1 LRITERLV
9 SLAIVFVLGLNF
21 PLSVAHAASPS
32 PIQHVVVI
40 MQENHTFDNFFGR
53 FPRANGLSN
62 ATALPLKKGGNPVVR
77 PFHLD
82 NPSLPR
88 DICHAD
94 SCGYGAYDNGANDG
108 FVYAT
113 GTNLTMGY
121 YDSRDIPYYWDYASR
136 FTLLDNYFS
145 SVMGPSLPNHLYL
158 IAGTS
163 GGLTTNTLTTFSF
176 KPIVDEIDAK
186 QLTWRYYAGGNNIA
200 NGWNPL
206 PNFASIMRDSSKL
219 RNILPNEQFFVDLNR
234 NLLANVTWLMPP
246 TQKLSE
252 HPPYDPSIGE
262 HWVVTAINQ
271 IMQSKYWSSTAIFL
285 TWDDFGGWYDHVPP
299 PQVDGLGYGFRVPLI
314 VISAYARHHMIDH
327 TQADHT
333 SILKFIETNYGLA
346 PLAGRDAKAADLHEA
361 FDFSQRPMHPLLLPG
376 RFIPDHYPL
385 VRSGPSN
392 SFVTV
397 TLTPSGASAD
407 ATPGARVFLSGF
419 KLEPT
424 TTYVVTVSQSKGVSG
439 DIVLGTLV
447 TNSTGM
453 IPAGTS
459 FLLPDNLPALDLA
472 RGNTYYVHL
481 STAYGYFGTT
491 SQAHSQLTVR
501 PIAGLE
507 PDTVFPGS
515 IVTLEA
521 EGLYPG
527 QSYMAI
533 LVSATAFPPLAIL
546 GSFSVDKNGVG
557 GADFAVPA
565 AIPSGMYSLSL
576 ESGFLSPLAKS
587 PTLTVIGRPSAP
599 VYDTVVLTDT
609 SVNMTDEGAPR
620 VDLAFVNNLPTSVGG
635 TLYCVL
641 YNGAQQVVGVSIAN
655 LLIPKNS
662 EVVSS
667 VPVSGLPSGV
677 YTAEMFVLSTSGV
690 VLTQTYAV
698 PLDVTR

>member
-1 LRITERLV
+1 M
-9 SLAIVFVLGLNF
+9 LGLNF
-21 PLSVAHAASPS
+21 PLPAAHAASPS
-32 PIQHVVVI
+32 PIQHVVVM
-40 MQENHTFDNFFGR
+40 MQENHTFDNLFGH
-53 FPRANGLSN
+53 FPRVNGLSN
-62 ATALPLKKGGNPVVR
+62 TTTLPLKKGGDPVVR

-88 DICHAD
+88 DLCHAD
-94 SCGYGAYDNGANDG
+94 SCGYAAYDNGANDG

-136 FTLLDNYFS
+136 YVLLDNYFT

-163 GGLTTNTLTTFSF
+163 GGITTNTLTAYSF

-186 QLTWRYYAGGNNIA
+186 QLSWRYYAGGNNLA

-206 PNFASIMRDSSKL
+206 PNFASVMRNSSRL

-234 NLLANVTWLMPP
+234 NFLANVTWLMPP

-262 HWVVTAINQ
+262 HWVVTTINQ

-299 PQVDGLGYGFRVPLI
+299 PQVDAFGYGFRVPLI
-314 VISAYARHHMIDH
+314 VISPYARHHMIDH

-346 PLAGRDAKAADLHEA
+346 PLATRDASAADLLEA
-361 FDFSQRPMHPLLLPG
+361 FDFSQRPRHPLLLPG

-385 VRSGPSN
+385 VRSAPLN
-392 SFVTV
+392 SILTL
-397 TLTPSGASAD
+397 TLTPAGGSAD
-407 ATPGARVFLSGF
+407 ATPGARVFISGF
-419 KLEPT
+419 KLQPT
-424 TTYVVTVSQSKGVSG
+424 TTYVVTVSKSKVASG
-439 DIVLGTLV
+439 DMVLGTLV
-447 TNSTGM
+447 TNSTGS
-453 IPAGTS
+453 IPSGSS

-472 RGNTYYVHL
+472 VGSTYYVHL
-481 STAYGYFGTT
+481 STAYGFFGTT
-491 SQAHSQLTVR
+491 SQAHSQLTVKPMAR
-501 PIAGLE
+501 LE

-521 EGLYPG
+521 EGLFPG
-527 QSYMAI
+527 QSYSAI
-533 LVSATAFPPLAIL
+533 LVSSTAFPPLAFL
-546 GSFSVDKNGVG
+546 GSFIVDKNGVG
-557 GADFAVPA
+557 GADFAVPS
-565 AIPSGMYSLSL
+565 AIPSGTYSLSL
-576 ESGFLSPLAKS
+576 ESGFLSPLAES
-587 PTLTVIGRPSAP
+587 PTVTVKERPSAP
-599 VYDTVVLTDT
+599 AFDTVFLTDT
-609 SVNMTDEGAPR
+609 NVNMTDEGAPR
-620 VDLAFVNNLPTSVGG
+620 VNLAFVNNLPTAVGG

-641 YNGAQQVVGVSIAN
+641 YNGARQVVGTSIAN

-662 EVVSS
+662 EIVSA
-667 VPVSGLPSGV
+667 VPVSGLPSGA
-677 YTAEMFVLSTSGV
+677 YTAEMFVLSSSGV